1 MRPRRDTITWRQ
13 IGTGYLMVL
22 CVLLAV
28 ALVRWL
34 PPAAP
39 GDQTAKLAG
48 GGVLVL
54 GYLLF
59 ALARPLLRRAVARWP
74 GAGMAQAHRAQRGAV
89 AVLCLFSLGVTLFG
103 AMVLRGYHG

>member
-1 MRPRRDTITWRQ
+1 MRPRRDSITWKQ

-22 CVLLAV
+22 CILLAV

-39 GDQTAKLAG
+39 GDQTAKLVG

-54 GYLLF
+54 GYLVFL
-59 ALARPLLRRAVARWP
+59 LLRPLLRHVAAVWP
-74 GAGMAQAHRAQRGAV
+74 GDDPARQGRARLGAV
-89 AVLCLFSLGVTLFG
+89 VVLCGASLGVSLWG
-103 AMVLRGYHG
+103 AVVLRGLHG

>member
-1 MRPRRDTITWRQ
+1 MRPHRNSITWRQ
-13 IGTGYLMVL
+13 IGTGYLLVL
-22 CVLLAV
+22 CILIPV
-28 ALVRWL
+28 ALVGL
-34 PPAAP
+34 MPPGPP

-59 ALARPLLRRAVARWP
+59 ALARPLLRRAAARWP
-74 GAGMAQAHRAQRGAV
+74 GADPAREHRAKRGAV

-103 AMVLRGYHG
+103 AVVLRGYHG